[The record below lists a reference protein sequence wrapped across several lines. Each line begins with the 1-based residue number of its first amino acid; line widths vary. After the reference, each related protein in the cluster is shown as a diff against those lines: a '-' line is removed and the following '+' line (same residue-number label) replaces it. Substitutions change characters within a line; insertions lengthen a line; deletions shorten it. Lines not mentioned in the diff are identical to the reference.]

1 MTFPFPVSPLP
12 ILPTASTPEL
22 KSTTTAMMAKND
34 AINKAH
40 SRMLE
45 NLPSIAK
52 WQGSKRQEES
62 WEKFGKPPVLKS
74 LPREEWKSCSA
85 YTDKEKKQLDEYS
98 DYWMKRLAGDKPLT
112 EHLDYMQSQYGK
124 PKEVADKAKASH
136 KQFGCD
142 YYSIGLSGPFNGIND
157 IESKEWK
164 QLQGTKLNPPSKDY
178 TGVTDLS
185 GSCSLESY
193 VWQLIHS
200 TPFNAVT

>member
-1 MTFPFPVSPLP
+1 MQAHFGRSKD
-12 ILPTASTPEL
+12 AAK
-22 KSTTTAMMAKND
+22 KSKT
-34 AINKAH
+34 
-40 SRMLE
+40 
-45 NLPSIAK
+45 
-52 WQGSKRQEES
+52 
-62 WEKFGKPPVLKS
+62 
-74 LPREEWKSCSA
+74 SA
-85 YTDKEKKQLDEYS
+85 E
-98 DYWMKRLAGDKPLT
+98 
-112 EHLDYMQSQYGK
+112 
-124 PKEVADKAKASH
+124 
-136 KQFGCD
+136 QFGCD